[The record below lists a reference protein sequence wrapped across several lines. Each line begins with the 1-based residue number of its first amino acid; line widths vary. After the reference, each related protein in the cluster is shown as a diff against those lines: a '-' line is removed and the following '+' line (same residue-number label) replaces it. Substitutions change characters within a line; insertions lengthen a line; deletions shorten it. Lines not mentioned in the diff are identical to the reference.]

1 MNEKT
6 MTLTRMEA
14 PAQLPVRKRVAAYAR
29 VSMEKDAMLHSL
41 AAQVS
46 YYSERIQRNPEWE
59 YAGVFADF
67 GLTGTKE
74 TRPEFQRML
83 QECREG
89 KIDLIL
95 VKSISRFARNTLA
108 LLNTVRELKG
118 LGIGVYFEEQKLDT
132 LSGDGEFMLTIH
144 MAKELMED
152 NYMHAL
158 LRATLLLG
166 DLHRQIPVREITIA
180 GFLIQNH
187 ARRLYPRCK
196 MVAQTAEEAASPI
209 SPETAGE
216 DYLILY
222 PVYPPLCFS

>member
-1 MNEKT
+1 M
-6 MTLTRMEA
+6 
-14 PAQLPVRKRVAAYAR
+14 
-29 VSMEKDAMLHSL
+29 
-41 AAQVS
+41 
-46 YYSERIQRNPEWE
+46 
-59 YAGVFADF
+59 
-67 GLTGTKE
+67 
-74 TRPEFQRML
+74 
-83 QECREG
+83 
-89 KIDLIL
+89 
-95 VKSISRFARNTLA
+95 
-108 LLNTVRELKG
+108 
-118 LGIGVYFEEQKLDT
+118 
-132 LSGDGEFMLTIH
+132 IH